1 MQQLLICSL
10 YMMCTRL
17 MPAKLANA
25 TDALDIRVRYA
36 RGPDVGSDNALSSS
50 CVTDFHPNRPLAFL
64 GDGCQNWLDIEYL
77 TCVVFIPCGKTAPIS
92 RQVCRS
98 KVPRNSQ
105 AFDKKA
111 FEMPFAM
118 PLAIISRWATLLE
131 GGAVTSP
138 LSFSGVMCKFSIVL
152 PTCL

>member
-1 MQQLLICSL
+1 
-10 YMMCTRL
+10 

-25 TDALDIRVRYA
+25 TDALAIRVRYA

-118 PLAIISRWATLLE
+118 ESILYSSKTKEQRQGPTQQTIDGEGTVLLTGIAE
-131 GGAVTSP
+131 GIDQEEGKP
-138 LSFSGVMCKFSIVL
+138 
-152 PTCL
+152 